1 MTMARLAIS
10 WSTTSAKSRSV
21 EDVEARGLWPNV
33 PRAAS
38 PRLSRPS
45 LSCDRLEMSLTLSA
59 EGPMSSVWS
68 ERTASPQSFS
78 ASRT

>member
-21 EDVEARGLWPNV
+21 EGVEARGLWPNV

-59 EGPMSSVWS
+59 EGPMSSV
-68 ERTASPQSFS
+68 
-78 ASRT
+78 